1 MLFTSGVFTGVLIGR
16 IWEISFG
23 WDGQD
28 RIETNGVGALQQQL
42 LQQCHPFE
50 GGWKIWETIGEL
62 VEFSVIPLLQMN
74 GKKVHFC
81 PFSSFFVPFWDSL
94 YICPLFSVFLLD
106 IGRAS

>member
-23 WDGQD
+23 RGGQD

-42 LQQCHPFE
+42 LQQQYHPFE

-62 VEFSVIPLLQMN
+62 VEFSV
-74 GKKVHFC
+74 
-81 PFSSFFVPFWDSL
+81 
-94 YICPLFSVFLLD
+94 
-106 IGRAS
+106 